1 MAHGPDRREPMK
13 PAPMTPQRVGIRRLA
28 VPAVVLACAWPAAQA
43 AGSWL
48 RHPADFP
55 TSPLCQAGEVALWSC
70 TARHKTFS
78 LCADRGAVG
87 DDFAIQY
94 RVRDRAGKLVLRYP
108 QPPRAPRSAFA
119 YLVSANGDAE
129 VDFTIGPYHY
139 ALVDPLRDRSFITVD
154 QGGKELSHLRC
165 AEGNQ
170 SLQLNDTMALMKAL
184 GVPEPQDP

>member
-1 MAHGPDRREPMK
+1 MAHGPAGDPMK
-13 PAPMTPQRVGIRRLA
+13 HARMTLHPEGLLRAAALA
-28 VPAVVLACAWPAAQA
+28 GVLAWAAPAPAAQA

-55 TSPLCQAGEVALWSC
+55 TSPLCQASEVALWSC
-70 TARHKTFS
+70 TARHKTYS

-87 DDFAIQY
+87 EDFAIQY

-108 QPPRAPRSAFA
+108 QPSRAPRSAFT

-139 ALVDPLRDRSFITVD
+139 ALVDPLRDLSFITVD
-154 QGGKELSHLRC
+154 TGGKELSHLSC
-165 AEGNQ
+165 SQGNQ

-184 GVPEPQDP
+184 GVPEP

>member
-1 MAHGPDRREPMK
+1 MK
-13 PAPMTPQRVGIRRLA
+13 ASRTTPPSVGLLRCAVLA
-28 VPAVVLACAWPAAQA
+28 VALACASPAAQA
-43 AGSWL
+43 AASWL

-55 TSPLCQAGEVALWSC
+55 TSPLCQASEVALWSC
-70 TARHKTFS
+70 TARKQTFS
-78 LCADRGAVG
+78 LCADRGAAG
-87 DDFAIQY
+87 PDFAIQY
-94 RVRDRAGKLVLRYP
+94 RVRDRSGKLVLRYP

-129 VDFTIGPYHY
+129 VDFSIGTYHY
-139 ALVDPLRDRSFITVD
+139 ALVDPLRERSFITVD